1 MRVGKL
7 PLREP
12 LALLDLE
19 KEVSV
24 FAGRYGRGP
33 FFPEVG
39 PHQVFGIER
48 DPYAHELAQVSVW
61 IGYLQWMNQNGFGAP
76 PDPVLGPM
84 TNVVE
89 MDALL
94 HDDVGGYSEPDWPE
108 ADVVVG
114 NPPFLGSRRMR
125 PVLGDDYCD
134 ALLKVYAG
142 RIEGLPDLVCYWFER
157 ARLLVEKGRVQ
168 RVGLIATQ
176 AIRNPANRRVL
187 ENIKTSGDIFMAW
200 QDEPWILD
208 GAAVRISMVG
218 FDDGTEQE
226 RTLDGEPV
234 PAISAR
240 LRAGVDV
247 TVAQRLDENSRLS
260 SQGMVMRGPFDLDS
274 ETAKEML
281 ETGGNPNGRPNSDVV
296 RRRRNARDVTQ
307 RSRDGYAVDFG
318 VDMPIEEA
326 AGYERP
332 FSHVERH
339 VYPKRQEARQ
349 ALAREKWWIFWNA
362 RPELRAALAPLRRYV
377 VTPRVSK
384 HRIFAWLDADV
395 IPDTRLIAFAR
406 EDDYFFGV
414 LYSRVHEIWSLE
426 SSPRHGVG
434 NDPTYNDGDCFETF
448 PFPWPPGEEPAGD
461 PRCKEVAESSR
472 ILNEQ
477 RERWLNPDDLP
488 EDELRKRTL
497 TNLYN
502 DRPPWLKLA
511 HDRLDRAVFAA
522 YGWTEDPDDLVEE
535 EMLRRLLALNLLRN

>member
-1 MRVGKL
+1 
-7 PLREP
+7 
-12 LALLDLE
+12 
-19 KEVSV
+19 
-24 FAGRYGRGP
+24 
-33 FFPEVG
+33 
-39 PHQVFGIER
+39 
-48 DPYAHELAQVSVW
+48 
-61 IGYLQWMNQNGFGAP
+61 
-76 PDPVLGPM
+76 M

-339 VYPKRQEARQ
+339 VYPKR
-349 ALAREKWWIFWNA
+349 
-362 RPELRAALAPLRRYV
+362 
-377 VTPRVSK
+377 
-384 HRIFAWLDADV
+384 
-395 IPDTRLIAFAR
+395 
-406 EDDYFFGV
+406 
-414 LYSRVHEIWSLE
+414 
-426 SSPRHGVG
+426 
-434 NDPTYNDGDCFETF
+434 
-448 PFPWPPGEEPAGD
+448 
-461 PRCKEVAESSR
+461 
-472 ILNEQ
+472 
-477 RERWLNPDDLP
+477 
-488 EDELRKRTL
+488 
-497 TNLYN
+497 
-502 DRPPWLKLA
+502 
-511 HDRLDRAVFAA
+511 
-522 YGWTEDPDDLVEE
+522 
-535 EMLRRLLALNLLRN
+535 